1 MRIYLSVDMEGITG
15 LPDETFV
22 SASMHNYDRARKIM
36 TEETNNVI
44 ESAFQAGAGNVLV
57 NDSHSKMNN
66 ILIDELHPDA
76 ELISGGVKTYSM
88 VHGIDNSFAGAMF
101 IGYHSRAGMPGVM
114 SHSMIH
120 YIRNIYVND
129 RLMLIG
135 EIGMNALVA
144 GFHRVPVLLVSGD
157 DEAAKEAE
165 GLIPHVTTAIV
176 KEAVSRTTA
185 KSLTPKKAGELL
197 QEKVKQAIEGREH
210 VKPLTPPDNPILK
223 VEFTNYGAAEL
234 AHMMPGTE
242 IIPDTT
248 IVQYHAKDI
257 LEAYRAFLV
266 MVELAAGAKYA

>member
-120 YIRNIYVND
+120 YIRHIYVND
-129 RLMLIG
+129 RLIG